1 MRSVIDDRGFARSR
15 VLGGS
20 RLDDTIKQGADTV
33 LLRRFLA
40 GELAEDAL
48 IALEDR
54 LDREPE
60 LQRRLGELAREPTRA
75 LDDPLPLSGTVRVSA
90 GFTSRHSSFGLERSL
105 EIGDV
110 IGEGG
115 MGVVHVGQQHS
126 VGRQVAIKTVKSP
139 QIPTG
144 PLLEEAFITGQLEH
158 PNIVPI
164 HDISVD
170 DEGRPLV
177 VLKRIEGMPWSK
189 LVSEPHLI
197 AERYG
202 VWNALDWHIGIL
214 VQVCQALRFAHSRG
228 IIHRDVKPANVM
240 IGAFDEVY
248 LLDWGLAISTNED
261 DPRVPTIT
269 TSHGIAGT
277 PAYMAPEQ
285 FDEDPAAVG
294 PHTDVYLVGATLY
307 EAVVGEPPQR
317 GETMREIKEAI
328 VAREH
333 VPMPEDT
340 PPEIVAIVNRA
351 MAIDPAD
358 RYADIQALRSDL
370 EELIT
375 HRGSQDLVELADER
389 GSIMDAAH
397 ERKDEEAAE
406 RAFVEAAFGYRT
418 ALDTWSGNHQARTKL
433 GELVVRRVDQLLG
446 LKAPRAARRAL
457 ALIDAPDPDLIDRV
471 DAEIA
476 HEDADRARFD
486 KFIRD
491 DDRRVGLG
499 VRRVLVLLLGT
510 AWIAWWSVVGWS
522 PPDDLAPLLVGTLVY
537 WLLAVGL
544 VLRVRREMLEVRLNR
559 FIAWIVFSILTAQ
572 LLWLGTGMLR
582 GRSVPDTLTT
592 MMLMWALGLACAGV
606 TVDLRILPTAIGY
619 ALGFFLCSFDRGN
632 LRWVLAAGAVLIVV
646 NTLVVNFVIARQ
658 MAREE
663 RERSSP

>member
-1 MRSVIDDRGFARSR
+1 M
-15 VLGGS
+15 
-20 RLDDTIKQGADTV
+20 DDTVKQSDDTL

-48 IALEDR
+48 VALEDR

-60 LQRRLGELAREPTRA
+60 LQRRLGELAREPAPA
-75 LDDPLPLSGTVRVSA
+75 LDDPLPFSGTVRIPTA
-90 GFTSRHSSFGLERSL
+90 FTPPPSSVGRDRNL
-105 EIGDV
+105 EIGEV

-126 VGRQVAIKTVKSP
+126 VGRQVAIKTIKSP

-248 LLDWGLAISTNED
+248 LLDWGLAISTSDD

-285 FDEDPAAVG
+285 FDEDPAGVG
-294 PHTDVYLVGATLY
+294 PHTDIYLVGATLY
-307 EAVVGEPPQR
+307 EAAVGKPPQR
-317 GETMREIKEAI
+317 GDTMREIKDEIA
-328 VAREH
+328 ARDGIA
-333 VPMPEDT
+333 MPEGT
-340 PPEIVAIVNRA
+340 PAEIVTIVNRA
-351 MAIDPAD
+351 MAVEPGD
-358 RYADIQALRSDL
+358 RYADIQELRNDL
-370 EELIT
+370 EDFVT

-389 GSIMDAAH
+389 VAIMDAAH

-433 GELVVRRVDQLLG
+433 GELVDRRVGQLLS

-476 HEDADRARFD
+476 HEEADRARFD

-510 AWIAWWSVVGWS
+510 AWIEWWSVVGWS

-572 LLWLGTGMLR
+572 LLWLGTGMLQ
-582 GRSVPDTLTT
+582 GRSVTETLTT

-619 ALGFFLCSFDRGN
+619 TLGFFVCTFDPSH

-646 NTLVVNFVIARQ
+646 NTLVVNYVIARQ
-658 MAREE
+658 VAREDA
-663 RERSSP
+663 ERSPS